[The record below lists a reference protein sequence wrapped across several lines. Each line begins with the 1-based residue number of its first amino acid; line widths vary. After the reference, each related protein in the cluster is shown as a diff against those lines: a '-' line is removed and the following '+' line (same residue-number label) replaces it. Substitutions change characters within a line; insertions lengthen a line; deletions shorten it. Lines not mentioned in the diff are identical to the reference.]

1 MSYTKYPKGSE
12 WRKWDLHI
20 HSNASDGTMSCQEII
35 EKAKEKGI
43 SVIALTD
50 HHTAKNIDEI
60 KRLGSE
66 NGISVISGVEFKTE
80 YGKKSVHLI
89 GLLPD
94 TYNDIVLNSK
104 TIESELLNP
113 LGLSEATIIAKGRQ
127 QQTCDSN
134 EEAFKIGMFHVQTS
148 FKEIAKRIHELGGL
162 VIPHATKENGLE
174 TEMRHEGKTGVTLH
188 NSLGPVKEELFYDGY
203 IDICEIRK
211 ENDNEDF
218 YFEKFNRASI
228 IASDAH
234 KLEDVGS
241 KFTWI
246 KADPTFEGL
255 KQILNEPEPKE
266 RVLIGDEP
274 EVFNRVRMNKTRNIS
289 TISFEKIH
297 GSPPDEKW
305 FEGCTN
311 IPINSE
317 LVAIIGNK
325 GSGKSALADTI
336 ALLGNSKQQEHFS
349 FLRDEK
355 FCDLGNNKAQYFR
368 ASLKWEDGHTVKHG
382 LGDTID
388 RTEEEMVSY
397 IPQNYL
403 ETICSDK
410 VEDDEFKKELKAV
423 IFSHVDET
431 ERLGCSSLDD
441 LITSITTEK
450 RESIEIIKK
459 SINKLN
465 SEIVK
470 FERMIHPDHKKELQ
484 NKLVLKEAERKAIE
498 EPSVVKKPD
507 DDDPIRQA
515 KIEVITKNLTAKQLE
530 IDGYTANITKLQ
542 VDKAKLTKKIND
554 ANVLL
559 QKLKNFQLQ
568 FATFQSECVLLCSNL
583 GVDFEKIVKLKV
595 DTTEI
600 ETIKAT
606 ALARL
611 GEINKELLAD
621 NKDGPIYK
629 LSQAKGELEKLK
641 AELDADNKKHQ
652 KYLRDMQVWKKE
664 CETIT
669 GTEQNPEKD
678 TIWFYK
684 NILKSID
691 KDIPERLQQ
700 SKEQRSGHTKAIY
713 DKLDELRNDYET
725 FYASVKD
732 FMKSAPFSGPDE
744 LLLDFNVSIEC
755 KGFLERFF
763 YFVNRNKKG
772 TFYGSDDARVKLQ
785 AMLDIADFNEY
796 QKLEIFLKSIENS
809 MEYDKR
815 DEGKNEERRVIEQLK
830 NEDEI
835 IDFYDYLYDLDY
847 LLPEYSLQWSGKKLY
862 QLSPGERGLVLLIF
876 YLFIDKE
883 DTPLVIDQPEENLD
897 NESVYTVL
905 VKCIKEAKKKRQ
917 IIIVTHNPNL
927 AVVCDAEQVIYAEID
942 KQNGN
947 QITYTCGA
955 IESPF
960 INKKLIDVLE
970 GTRPAFSN
978 RDHKYYT

>member
-1 MSYTKYPKGSE
+1 MNDPRGSI

-20 HSNASDGTMSCQEII
+20 HSNASDGKMSCQQII

-60 KRLGSE
+60 KRLGSA

-94 TYNDIVLNSK
+94 RHNGIVLNSK
-104 TIESELLNP
+104 NIESELLNP
-113 LGLSEATIIAKGRQ
+113 LGLSEATIIAKGMQ
-127 QQTCDSN
+127 QQECGSD
-134 EEAFKIGMFHVQTS
+134 EEAFKIGMFHVHTH
-148 FKEIAKRIHELGGL
+148 FKEIAEKIHELGGL
-162 VIPHATKENGLE
+162 VIPHATKENGIE
-174 TEMRHEGKTGVTLH
+174 SEMGHEGKPGVTLH
-188 NSLGPVKEELFYDGY
+188 NSLGPVKEELFNDGY

-218 YFEKFNRASI
+218 YFENFKRASI

-234 KLEDVGS
+234 SLGEVGS

-255 KQILNEPEPKE
+255 KQILNEPEPKG

-274 EVFNRVRMNKTRNIS
+274 EVFNRVRRNKTRNIS
-289 TISFEKIH
+289 TISFEKIP

-305 FEGCTN
+305 FEGCTD
-311 IPINSE
+311 IPFNSE

-336 ALLGNSKQQEHFS
+336 GLLGNSKQQEHFS
-349 FLRDEK
+349 FLRKEK
-355 FCDLGNNKAQYFR
+355 FCDLGNNKAQYFS
-368 ASLKWEDGHTVKHG
+368 ASLKWEDGHPVKHG
-382 LGDTID
+382 LGDIID
-388 RTEEEMVSY
+388 HTEEEMVSY

-403 ETICSDK
+403 ETICSDR

-423 IFSHVDET
+423 IFSHVDDT

-441 LITSITTEK
+441 LITTITTEK
-450 RESIEIIKK
+450 REAIEIIKK

-465 SEIVK
+465 LGIIK
-470 FERMIHPDHKKELQ
+470 FERMMHPDYKKGLQ

-507 DDDPIRQA
+507 DKDPIRQA
-515 KIEVITKNLTAKQLE
+515 KIEEITKHLAKKQLE
-530 IDGYTANITKLQ
+530 IDGYTASIGKLQ
-542 VDKAKLTKKIND
+542 TDKANLSKRIND

-568 FATFQSECVLLCSNL
+568 FVTFQSECELLCSNL
-583 GVDFEKIVKLKV
+583 GISFENIAKLKV
-595 DTTEI
+595 DTKDI
-600 ETIKAT
+600 ETIKAAAST
-606 ALARL
+606 RL
-611 GEINKELLAD
+611 EAINKELLED

-641 AELDADNKKHQ
+641 AELDADNKKYQ
-652 KYLRDMQVWKKE
+652 KYLRDMQEWKKE
-664 CETIT
+664 CEAIT

-678 TIWFYK
+678 TILFYE
-684 NILKSID
+684 NILKRID
-691 KDIPERLQQ
+691 KEIPGKLQQ
-700 SKEQRSGHTKAIY
+700 LKGQRSGHTKDIY
-713 DKLDELRNDYET
+713 EKLDELRNDYET
-725 FYASVKD
+725 CYASVKD

-755 KGFLERFF
+755 KGFMEKFF

-772 TFYGSDDARVKLQ
+772 TFYGGDDAKAKLQ
-785 AMLDIADFNEY
+785 AMLDIADFNKY
-796 QKLEIFLKSIENS
+796 DNLETFLKSIETNL
-809 MEYDKR
+809 EYDKR
-815 DEGKNEERRVIEQLK
+815 DEEKNEGNYVIEQLK
-830 NEDEI
+830 NENEI

-847 LLPEYSLQWSGKKLY
+847 LLPEFNLQWSGKKLY

-905 VKCIKEAKKKRQ
+905 VKCIKEAKKRRQ

-947 QITYTCGA
+947 QIIYTCGA
-955 IESPF
+955 IENPI

-970 GTRPAFSN
+970 GTRPAFNN
-978 RDHKYYT
+978 RDHKYYV